1 MIVMATGNGDV
12 GIRQATTA
20 LKEGKSAVDAVEI
33 GIREVEI
40 NRKDRS
46 VGLHGYPN
54 ILGVAEL
61 DALIMDGRTRNV
73 GAVGAVNGYDH
84 AISIARNVM
93 EKLLH
98 VFLVAEGAE
107 RFAAEMGFEKSTL
120 KTPEMRDIY
129 EKHVR
134 ETLGVEDPETLQTT
148 NELWKLSHLAVDPQ
162 KAGGTTNFIA
172 QDGNGDICTG
182 VSTSGWGWKYPGRL
196 GDSPVIGG
204 GGYADNRWG
213 AAASTGTGEVVLRTS
228 ATRSIVLYM
237 KMGMSVSEATL
248 EALND
253 LSDLNDPYTD
263 HIAIIAVDHSGNCVG
278 YTHRSNET
286 YAFMT
291 DGMEEVEEEEMGKS
305 QAVISEQ

>member
-73 GAVGAVNGYDH
+73 GAVGAVKGYDH
-84 AISIARNVM
+84 PISIARNVM
-93 EKLLH
+93 EKLIH

-107 RFAAEMGFEKSTL
+107 RFADEMGFEKSTL
-120 KTPEMRDIY
+120 KTPEMREIY

-196 GDSPVIGG
+196 GDSPVISA
-204 GGYADNRWG
+204 GGYADNRYG
-213 AAASTGTGEVVLRTS
+213 AAACTGTGELCIRDGTARNVVT
-228 ATRSIVLYM
+228 YM
-237 KMGMSVSEATL
+237 KMGMSLEEATTEGL
-248 EALND
+248 RDMND
-253 LSDLNDPYTD
+253 LTSQRIGGVTIISMD
-263 HIAIIAVDHSGNCVG
+263 HHGAHFSGNTSEG
-278 YTHRSNET
+278 GGSHI
-286 YAFMT
+286 FMT
-291 DGMEEVEEEEMGKS
+291 PDMDGPETVTGIGVPYEGE
-305 QAVISEQ
+305 